1 MEDYSNPNLAH
12 QKENNFCIPRS
23 RTMSQI
29 KGTKELTNQNLK
41 MAAASN
47 SNAVTYYS
55 EKRGLCLKKL
65 LSKRN
70 FSKLEIFLEYENPNF
85 SI

>member
-1 MEDYSNPNLAH
+1 
-12 QKENNFCIPRS
+12 
-23 RTMSQI
+23 MSQI

-65 LSKRN
+65 LSRETFQN
-70 FSKLEIFLEYENPNF
+70 
-85 SI
+85 